1 MSTSIEMT
9 GSSRASHDLAG
20 YTRIGAHALSNAARG
35 IAGNLFDV
43 EPYLVRV
50 FLRDDAGYLALSIH
64 LPLSLRSSRT
74 SMLHHARTQRPILG
88 QQFTELTGA
97 LVSRVDIRITGVI
110 ATTGWAGA

>member
-1 MSTSIEMT
+1 MEIT
-9 GSSRASHDLAG
+9 GSSRLGHDLAG

-64 LPLSLRSSRT
+64 LPLSLSSSRT
-74 SMLHHARTQRPILG
+74 SMLHNVRTQRPILG
-88 QQFTELTGA
+88 QQFTDLTGA
-97 LVSRVDIRITGVI
+97 LVSKVDIRVTGVI
-110 ATTGWAGA
+110 ATAGWAEA